1 MSSAQDWYA
10 RKLGGGQPQQRQQV
24 PEYQPRQ
31 RPEPLGS
38 RPGQPPASWTQ
49 PPQPPQEEEEG
60 LTLHNFV
67 HKMGQWRGGV
77 AHRTD
82 KQPCPECGS
91 DLFFSRGNAISRN
104 GAPAPHCFSCG
115 YSGGLIPTQGDAAV
129 WQGA

>member
-10 RKLGGGQPQQRQQV
+10 RKLGGQQPQQRQQQQ
-24 PEYQPRQ
+24 YQTPYQHPRHQ
-31 RPEPLGS
+31 PGYVE
-38 RPGQPPASWTQ
+38 PGQPPASWTQ
-49 PPQPPQEEEEG
+49 PPQEDEG

-67 HKMGQWRGGV
+67 HKMGQWRGGQ

-91 DLFFSRGNAISRN
+91 DLFFSRGNANSRN